1 MKQSTART
9 VPLAMVNPLVEA
21 TGAGVIVTD
30 SSGNITHCSTA
41 AAALFGFDSG
51 ALDGRKIGAI
61 IEDRG
66 RPAPAAPTTDF
77 EGVGLRRSGDP
88 FNLDVGVLELRSTT
102 GPSSYLWVVRDKAG
116 ASVRKDRLDALWRLI
131 VGADLNLDAQGKA
144 VLEEGKRSLGMDYA
158 ALGHVDGVQLIVDFS
173 SPDEPERG
181 RGARIPLR
189 STFSSLVLEAK
200 SVLCFRG
207 DGKGRGAGI
216 GTTFKAGTTQYVLT
230 FTAKTAQARDFPE
243 EDSVYVEMLGAYF
256 ARLLAQSAQS
266 TEIKKIAFEDELT
279 GLPNRAFCQARLKER
294 FAATARRTEKFTL
307 LLAGFDGFKRV
318 NDLGRNVGD
327 GVLAEAAR
335 RLRDAAPSADVVAR
349 FDGDQ
354 FCVLVSDATSAADA
368 EQLAKTVR
376 EMLSMSYSIDGHD
389 IAVTA
394 SVGIVVFPGDAA
406 NAESFEAN
414 ARVALDRAKQ
424 IGPGSLAFFS
434 SEFTASLEQRRVLR
448 EALRVALDR
457 QEFELHYQPLADLG
471 SGSII
476 GAEGLIRWNH
486 PERGVVMPGDFIA
499 LAEETGLMIPIGNW
513 VVREACKQCRRWAD
527 AGTPM
532 RVAVNV
538 SARQFQAPSF
548 ARQIA
553 AAIAQAGADPKLLE
567 IEITES
573 IAMQHP
579 GTVQLVLTDLRKLGV
594 RVALDDFGSGYSSFA
609 YLKSLPVDIIK
620 IDRSFVARVPS
631 DNDDSAIVRAIIAF
645 GLCTGRDVHAEGVE
659 SVEQA
664 RWLQAEGCDTAQGY
678 LFGKAMPADQFIA
691 FAHEYNAEKHPA

>member
-1 MKQSTART
+1 MKHPSPRT
-9 VPLAMVNPLVEA
+9 VPAATVSPLVEA

-30 SSGNITHCSTA
+30 ESGNIIHCSGA

-66 RPAPAAPTTDF
+66 RPAPASPTADF
-77 EGVGLRRSGDP
+77 DGIGLRRNGDP
-88 FNLDVGVLELRSTT
+88 FNIDIGVLELRAG
-102 GPSSYLWVVRDKAG
+102 GPPSFVWVVRDKAG

-144 VLEEGKRSLGMDYA
+144 VLDEGKRSLGMDYA
-158 ALGHVDGVQLIVDFS
+158 ALGHIDGAQLVVDFS

-189 STFSSLVLEAK
+189 STFSALVMEAK
-200 SVLCFRG
+200 GILGSRG
-207 DGKGRGAGI
+207 DAKGRGAGI
-216 GTTFKAGTTQYVLT
+216 GITFKAGAIQYVLT
-230 FTAKTAQARDFPE
+230 FTAKAMRSNDFPE

-279 GLPNRAFCQARLKER
+279 GFPNHAFCQARLQER

-307 LLAGFDGFKRV
+307 LLTGFDGFKRV
-318 NDLGRNVGD
+318 NDLGRDVGD

-335 RLRDAAPSADVVAR
+335 RLRDAAPSADVIAR

-354 FCVLVSDATSAADA
+354 FCVLVSDAMTAGEA

-376 EMLSMSYSIDGHD
+376 EMLSMSYTIDGHD
-389 IAVTA
+389 VAVTA

-406 NAESFEAN
+406 NAETFENN
-414 ARVALDRAKQ
+414 ARVALQRAKQ
-424 IGPGSLAFFS
+424 QGPGSLCFFS
-434 SEFTASLEQRRVLR
+434 SEFTERLEQRRVLR

-457 QEFELHYQPLADLG
+457 QEFTLYYQPLADLDTG
-471 SGSII
+471 AVI
-476 GAEGLIRWNH
+476 GAEGLIRWIH
-486 PERGVVMPGDFIA
+486 PERGVVMPGDFIG
-499 LAEETGLMIPIGNW
+499 LAEESGLMIPIGNW

-527 AGTPM
+527 AGIPM
-532 RVAVNV
+532 RVAFNV

-548 ARQIA
+548 ARQIG
-553 AAIAQAGADPKLLE
+553 AAIAQAGADPTLLE
-567 IEITES
+567 IEITEA
-573 IAMQHP
+573 IAIQHP
-579 GTVQLVLTDLRKLGV
+579 GSVQMILTDLRQLGV
-594 RVALDDFGSGYSSFA
+594 RVALDDFGTGYSSFA

-620 IDRSFVARVPS
+620 IDRSFVSRVPT

-659 SVEQA
+659 SLEQA
-664 RWLQAEGCDTAQGY
+664 RWLQAEGCNTAQGF
-678 LFGKAMPADQFIA
+678 LFGKAMPVEEFTPFVQ
-691 FAHEYNAEKHPA
+691 EYNAEKSPA

>member
-1 MKQSTART
+1 MKQSTQKI
-9 VPLAMVNPLVEA
+9 VPQAAVHPLVEA

-30 SSGNITHCSTA
+30 AGGNITHCSGA
-41 AAALFGFDSG
+41 AASLFGFDSG

-66 RPAPAAPTTDF
+66 RPAQAAPTADF
-77 EGVGLRRSGDP
+77 EGVGLRRNGDP
-88 FNLDVGVLELRSTT
+88 FNLDVGVLELRSD

-158 ALGHVDGVQLIVDFS
+158 ALGHVDGTHLVVDFA

-189 STFSSLVLEAK
+189 STFSALVLEAK
-200 SVLCFRG
+200 TIFRFRG
-207 DGKGRGAGI
+207 DAKGRGAGI
-216 GTTFKAGTTQYVLT
+216 GTTFKVGAAQYVLT
-230 FTAKTAQARDFPE
+230 FTAKASQSHDFPE

-279 GLPNRAFCQARLKER
+279 GLPNHAFCQAQLNER
-294 FAATARRTEKFTL
+294 FAATARRTEKFML
-307 LLAGFDGFKRV
+307 LLTGFDGFKRV

-335 RLRDAAPSADVVAR
+335 RLRDAAPSADVIAR

-354 FCVLVSDATSAADA
+354 FCVLASDTTSAADA
-368 EQLAKTVR
+368 EQLAKSIR
-376 EMLSMSYSIDGHD
+376 DMLSMSYAIDGHD
-389 IAVTA
+389 VAVTA
-394 SVGIVVFPGDAA
+394 SVGIVVFPGDGA

-424 IGPGSLAFFS
+424 QGPGSLCFFS

-457 QEFELHYQPLADLG
+457 QEFTLHYQPLADLA
-471 SGSII
+471 SGRII

-527 AGTPM
+527 AGMPM
-532 RVAVNV
+532 RVALNV

-567 IEITES
+567 IEITEA

-579 GTVQLVLTDLRKLGV
+579 GTVQLVLTDLRTLGV
-594 RVALDDFGSGYSSFA
+594 RIALDDFGTGYSSFA

-620 IDRSFVARVPS
+620 VDRSFVARVPT

-664 RWLQAEGCDTAQGY
+664 LWLQAEGCDTAQGY
-678 LFGKAMPADQFIA
+678 LFGKAMPADE
-691 FAHEYNAEKHPA
+691 FAGYVQQYNTEKHSA

>member
-1 MKQSTART
+1 MKQSTQRS
-9 VPLAMVNPLVEA
+9 VPHANVHPLVEA

-30 SSGNITHCSTA
+30 AAGNITYCSGA
-41 AAALFGFDSG
+41 ATALFGFDSG
-51 ALDGRKIGAI
+51 ALDGHKIGAV

-66 RPAPAAPTTDF
+66 RPAPSAPTADF
-77 EGVGLRRSGDP
+77 EGVGLRRNGDP
-88 FNLDVGVLELRSTT
+88 FNLDVGVMELRSD

-144 VLEEGKRSLGMDYA
+144 VLEEGKRSLGMDFA
-158 ALGHVDGVQLIVDFS
+158 ALGHVDGTHLVVDFA

-200 SVLCFRG
+200 TIFRFRG
-207 DGKGRGAGI
+207 DAKGRGAGI
-216 GTTFKAGTTQYVLT
+216 GTTFKAGAAQFILT
-230 FTAKTAQARDFPE
+230 FTAKESRSHDFPE

-279 GLPNRAFCQARLKER
+279 GLPNHAFCQARLKER
-294 FAATARRTEKFTL
+294 FAATARRTEKFML
-307 LLAGFDGFKRV
+307 LLTGFDGFKRV
-318 NDLGRNVGD
+318 NDLGRSVGD

-335 RLRDAAPSADVVAR
+335 RLRDAAPSADVIAR

-354 FCVLVSDATSAADA
+354 FCVLASDATSAADA
-368 EQLAKTVR
+368 ERLAKAVR
-376 EMLSMSYSIDGHD
+376 DMLSMSYAIDGHD
-389 IAVTA
+389 VAVTA
-394 SVGIVVFPGDAA
+394 SVGIVVFPGDGA
-406 NAESFEAN
+406 NAEIFEAN

-424 IGPGSLAFFS
+424 QGPGSLCFFS
-434 SEFTASLEQRRVLR
+434 NEFTASLEERRVLR
-448 EALRVALDR
+448 EALRVAIDR
-457 QEFELHYQPLADLG
+457 QEFTLHYQPLADLA
-471 SGSII
+471 SGRII

-486 PERGVVMPGDFIA
+486 PERGVVMPGEFIG
-499 LAEETGLMIPIGNW
+499 LAEETGLMLPIGNW

-527 AGTPM
+527 AGMPM
-532 RVAVNV
+532 RVALNV

-567 IEITES
+567 IEITEA

-579 GTVQLVLTDLRKLGV
+579 GTVQLVLTDLRSLGV
-594 RVALDDFGSGYSSFA
+594 RIALDDFGTGYSSFA

-620 IDRSFVARVPS
+620 VDRSLVARVPT

-664 RWLQAEGCDTAQGY
+664 LWLQAEGCDTAQGY
-678 LFGKAMPADQFIA
+678 LFGKAMPAEEFMSYAQQ
-691 FAHEYNAEKHPA
+691 YNTEKHSA